1 MSEAQAAGLTDEERA
16 VFDHRYD
23 EARAAG
29 LTMAN
34 AMAFAENHVDV
45 GQLRKLVKAG
55 CPPRIIA
62 RIVT

>member
-1 MSEAQAAGLTDEERA
+1 MDARHPTDEERA
-16 VFDHRYD
+16 VFEHRYD

-29 LTMAN
+29 LTMTQ
-34 AMAFAENHVDV
+34 AMAFAASRVDV

-55 CPPRIIA
+55 CPVSVIA